1 MLSISCAS
9 SNPSLHVS
17 VCGRSTALAGGS
29 SWRIKTWNRRLNT
42 STWRRPLKSTRFL
55 PSKRPT
61 NGADH
66 LPSSEMIA
74 GAAPKNATVELMIE
88 PRRRCAT
95 RSVSAAADEFDRH
108 ACCFPVNSCL
118 FADTPK
124 NHRITGLACLAS
136 RRIANG
142 RFVRFRT
149 VEKSA
154 ERPASFRNSSNP
166 GRPV

>member
-1 MLSISCAS
+1 
-9 SNPSLHVS
+9 
-17 VCGRSTALAGGS
+17 
-29 SWRIKTWNRRLNT
+29 LNT

-118 FADTPK
+118 FADTPS
-124 NHRITGLACLAS
+124 NDRISERGF
-136 RRIANG
+136 RRSGSSCGPAPP
-142 RFVRFRT
+142 RSSPRRRAAARRMKAAT
-149 VEKSA
+149 LDKSTA
-154 ERPASFRNSSNP
+154 RRGGAP
-166 GRPV
+166 